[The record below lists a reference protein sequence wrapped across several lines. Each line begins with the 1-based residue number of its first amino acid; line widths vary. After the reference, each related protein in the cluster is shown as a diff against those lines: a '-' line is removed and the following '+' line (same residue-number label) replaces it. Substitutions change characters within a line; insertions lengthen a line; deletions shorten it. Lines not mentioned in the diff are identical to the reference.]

1 MSKITDLNKAA
12 QRARVIASDLAIYP
26 DIQRKIEQGIK
37 NDTLFEELDGL
48 LSEARAHFAAYV
60 SDDILNNSNL
70 LERAFIDT
78 VFANT
83 GNIESSIW

>member
-1 MSKITDLNKAA
+1 MSKINDLNKAA
-12 QRARVIASDLAIYP
+12 QRARVIASDLVIYP
-26 DIQRKIEQGIK
+26 DIQRKIEHGIK

-48 LSEARAHFAAYV
+48 LSEARSHFAAYV
-60 SDDILNNSNL
+60 SDDILNNSNV
-70 LERAFIDT
+70 LERAFIDI